1 MESRL
6 QTHLG
11 ALITLCI
18 KALLIFLV
26 PFLSTSFGAVESPWK
41 DGVHKDH
48 CDSAEE
54 FRQVHKYLKDEKSLE
69 FSENEARNFG
79 TEVAKGCTNAA
90 RRFIVSF
97 ELLKKSGVDL
107 KFSAKSA
114 LKLAHESD
122 ASVDTFVEA
131 FKHLYLENIL
141 DLDYRTAYQVAWDLA
156 KEVRIFS
163 TQIGEDFTSMV
174 KFCLNSADAD
184 KGIGLPQ
191 KECLQLGLK
200 LARWSKFFPEGAYQ
214 SFEDFYRKLK
224 TDQRFAVSTQRALEI
239 AMQVLERGP
248 KAPKNFLEGF
258 GYALSKDGLNESAE
272 FALKHALKMANL
284 SNRSEV
290 PPQVELP

>member
-11 ALITLCI
+11 TLSSLCFKVLAI
-18 KALLIFLV
+18 ILV
-26 PFLSTSFGAVESPWK
+26 PFFSVALGALESPWK

-79 TEVAKGCTNAA
+79 TEVAKGCTNAS

-107 KFSAKSA
+107 KFAAKSA

-163 TQIGEDFTSMV
+163 TQVGEDFTSIV

-184 KGIGLPQ
+184 KGLGLPQ

-200 LARWSKFFPEGAYQ
+200 LAHWSKYFPEGAYR

-224 TDQRFAVSTQRALEI
+224 SDQRIAISIGRTLEI
-239 AMQVLERGP
+239 CLQVLEKGP
-248 KAPKNFLEGF
+248 KGPKNFLEGF
-258 GYALSKDGLNESAE
+258 DYALSKDGLNESAE
-272 FALKHALKMANL
+272 ISLKHALKMAGL
-284 SNRSEV
+284 SNRSEI
-290 PPQVELP
+290 PPLVEAP